1 MLSHIVISRGGN
13 PEWKEKGELWIRS
26 NLELLPGYPTG
37 FSGHRGLPSEQT
49 RYPVFS
55 GSRFAG
61 LYAHSSVGMGF
72 PCADP
77 MNRYYIR
84 SVRYLAPQ
92 SPEVHDLVARKYTN
106 EKKRAIFVRHRF
118 AIVTLVKGNFG
129 GAGAETSKCER

>member
-1 MLSHIVISRGGN
+1 MMPLNSSANRPQRRYTEDEIEEIVGSAKHTLVKSDSPEGTLSHIVISRGGN

-61 LYAHSSVGMGF
+61 LYAHFSVAWDF
-72 PCADP
+72 RVLIP
-77 MNRYYIR
+77 
-84 SVRYLAPQ
+84 
-92 SPEVHDLVARKYTN
+92 
-106 EKKRAIFVRHRF
+106 
-118 AIVTLVKGNFG
+118 
-129 GAGAETSKCER
+129 